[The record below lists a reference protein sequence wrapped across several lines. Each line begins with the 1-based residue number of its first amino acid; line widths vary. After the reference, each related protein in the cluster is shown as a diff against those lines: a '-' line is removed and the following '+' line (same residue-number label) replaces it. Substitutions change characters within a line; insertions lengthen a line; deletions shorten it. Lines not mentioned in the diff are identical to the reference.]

1 MGASA
6 VSLDRAMEDSAPVG
20 HLPNSGGVLRMEI
33 GGRRGTG
40 DGERRTQICQ
50 EELGRRQGMERGEHR
65 SVERRWEGDGAEREE
80 DKDLSGGDGRERWGG
95 GEEEDKDLSGGGG
108 NHSSE
113 RTRTLGLLGLMEVSM
128 GGKNVGHADLHES
141 QCNINITILSRHVT
155 V

>member
-80 DKDLSGGDGRERWGG
+80 DKDLSGG
-95 GEEEDKDLSGGGG
+95 GG